1 MTINKYL
8 QQISPEDLAYVKR
21 YHHEIQPFRV
31 LPSST
36 LEFDGQFNGGGETIF
51 TEINLNEDHTI
62 YDMFCTCGAG
72 SLCVHL
78 AAMMYDMVERDT
90 IRLSELENES
100 ENRLCTREM
109 TVKSGKIVFLRIF
122 PDLTNFRPLTAGTLS
137 PGTITVANQ

>member
-36 LEFDGQFNGGGETIF
+36 LEFDGQFNGGGETI
-51 TEINLNEDHTI
+51 D
-62 YDMFCTCGAG
+62 DMFCTCGAG

-90 IRLSELENES
+90 IQLSEQENES
-100 ENRLCTREM
+100 ENR
-109 TVKSGKIVFLRIF
+109 
-122 PDLTNFRPLTAGTLS
+122 
-137 PGTITVANQ
+137 

>member
-21 YHHEIQPFRV
+21 YHHEIQPF
-31 LPSST
+31 
-36 LEFDGQFNGGGETIF
+36 NGGGETIF

-62 YDMFCTCGAG
+62 DDMFCTCGAG

-90 IRLSELENES
+90 IQLSEQENES
-100 ENRLCTREM
+100 ENR
-109 TVKSGKIVFLRIF
+109 
-122 PDLTNFRPLTAGTLS
+122 
-137 PGTITVANQ
+137 

>member
-62 YDMFCTCGAG
+62 DDMFCTCGAG

-78 AAMMYDMVERDT
+78 EYSARDCAPQPLK
-90 IRLSELENES
+90 LSIH
-100 ENRLCTREM
+100 
-109 TVKSGKIVFLRIF
+109 SGGIEHPCRC
-122 PDLTNFRPLTAGTLS
+122 R
-137 PGTITVANQ
+137 

>member
-62 YDMFCTCGAG
+62 DDMFCTCGAG
-72 SLCVHL
+72 ILMC
-78 AAMMYDMVERDT
+78 YFT
-90 IRLSELENES
+90 I
-100 ENRLCTREM
+100 
-109 TVKSGKIVFLRIF
+109 
-122 PDLTNFRPLTAGTLS
+122 NFIHKL
-137 PGTITVANQ
+137 I

>member
-51 TEINLNEDHTI
+51 TEIN
-62 YDMFCTCGAG
+62 C
-72 SLCVHL
+72 
-78 AAMMYDMVERDT
+78 
-90 IRLSELENES
+90 
-100 ENRLCTREM
+100 
-109 TVKSGKIVFLRIF
+109 
-122 PDLTNFRPLTAGTLS
+122 
-137 PGTITVANQ
+137 

>member
-1 MTINKYL
+1 MTYDD
-8 QQISPEDLAYVKR
+8 QQVLAADFTRRPGVCQTVSSR
-21 YHHEIQPFRV
+21 DPAFTV

-62 YDMFCTCGAG
+62 DDMFCTCGAG

-90 IRLSELENES
+90 IRLSELEN
-100 ENRLCTREM
+100 
-109 TVKSGKIVFLRIF
+109 K
-122 PDLTNFRPLTAGTLS
+122 
-137 PGTITVANQ
+137 

>member
-62 YDMFCTCGAG
+62 DDMFCTCGAG

-78 AAMMYDMVERDT
+78 AAMVLYFEHWKIT
-90 IRLSELENES
+90 YSIPLSGFNMLIMFFNPTYHS
-100 ENRLCTREM
+100 
-109 TVKSGKIVFLRIF
+109 
-122 PDLTNFRPLTAGTLS
+122 
-137 PGTITVANQ
+137 NQ

>member
-62 YDMFCTCGAG
+62 DDMFCTCGAG

-90 IRLSELENES
+90 IQLSEQENES
-100 ENRLCTREM
+100 VISRYGDTQHFTICTIIEDD
-109 TVKSGKIVFLRIF
+109 FRI
-122 PDLTNFRPLTAGTLS
+122 L
-137 PGTITVANQ
+137 

>member
-62 YDMFCTCGAG
+62 DDMFCTCGAG

-78 AAMMYDMVERDT
+78 AAMTYKNLLQTYVNAFHVYICNHGEDM
-90 IRLSELENES
+90 L
-100 ENRLCTREM
+100 
-109 TVKSGKIVFLRIF
+109 
-122 PDLTNFRPLTAGTLS
+122 
-137 PGTITVANQ
+137 

>member
-1 MTINKYL
+1 MDRKLRASGLYNPKFTAN
-8 QQISPEDLAYVKR
+8 SRHLAVSYAR
-21 YHHEIQPFRV
+21 REHRV

-62 YDMFCTCGAG
+62 DDMFCTCGAG

-100 ENRLCTREM
+100 ENR
-109 TVKSGKIVFLRIF
+109 
-122 PDLTNFRPLTAGTLS
+122 
-137 PGTITVANQ
+137 

>member
-62 YDMFCTCGAG
+62 DDILGVNYAYT
-72 SLCVHL
+72 
-78 AAMMYDMVERDT
+78 
-90 IRLSELENES
+90 
-100 ENRLCTREM
+100 
-109 TVKSGKIVFLRIF
+109 KS
-122 PDLTNFRPLTAGTLS
+122 PLTILSYIAIGTRW
-137 PGTITVANQ
+137 VADNIFHA

>member
-36 LEFDGQFNGGGETIF
+36 LEFDGLFNGGGETIF

-62 YDMFCTCGAG
+62 DDMFCTCGAG

-90 IRLSELENES
+90 IQLSEQENES
-100 ENRLCTREM
+100 ENR
-109 TVKSGKIVFLRIF
+109 
-122 PDLTNFRPLTAGTLS
+122 
-137 PGTITVANQ
+137 

>member
-51 TEINLNEDHTI
+51 TEINLNEDHTA
-62 YDMFCTCGAG
+62 Y
-72 SLCVHL
+72 
-78 AAMMYDMVERDT
+78 AA
-90 IRLSELENES
+90 LQ
-100 ENRLCTREM
+100 
-109 TVKSGKIVFLRIF
+109 
-122 PDLTNFRPLTAGTLS
+122 
-137 PGTITVANQ
+137 NQLDRRN

>member
-62 YDMFCTCGAG
+62 DDMFCTCGAG

-78 AAMMYDMVERDT
+78 AAMMYDSLVIAECRVDD
-90 IRLSELENES
+90 LSVTTSQEHQHHGDNE
-100 ENRLCTREM
+100 EDRRKHT
-109 TVKSGKIVFLRIF
+109 KSSLSFH
-122 PDLTNFRPLTAGTLS
+122 LTYPPQQYR
-137 PGTITVANQ
+137 

>member
-51 TEINLNEDHTI
+51 TEIKFTLMHKHNFFKESQTI
-62 YDMFCTCGAG
+62 NFFD
-72 SLCVHL
+72 
-78 AAMMYDMVERDT
+78 
-90 IRLSELENES
+90 RL
-100 ENRLCTREM
+100 
-109 TVKSGKIVFLRIF
+109 GFLF
-122 PDLTNFRPLTAGTLS
+122 
-137 PGTITVANQ
+137 